1 MNKKTNC
8 QQQHDCCIL
17 VDDLKGDSK
26 ICVVMQ
32 LMTFTLE
39 IFLSPCKSVIRI
51 THLQKDLNLQLKQP
65 LFHHIS
71 I

>member
-1 MNKKTNC
+1 MNKKQTVSNNMT
-8 QQQHDCCIL
+8 
-17 VDDLKGDSK
+17 
-26 ICVVMQ
+26 VVYLLMTLRGIPKSVQ